1 MRRRKLRQHKVPCL
15 VNMCT
20 NRFTQLLEEHGT
32 EPSSSV
38 DYCILLKDYLSC
50 LNDSFITCLAQLE
63 FHSAITAAN
72 QNWRRFNCKK
82 FEGKTISESECQ
94 FWGNEHLE
102 RRRHKRKDEYD
113 EYENNFYDGD
123 KPEEEME
130 YINSR
135 NYDYNRKC
143 AIFGHLHLNR
153 FQTNVPENC
162 AITGAYPLFDSRF
175 LLVQVTIDEST
186 EKFDG
191 INGQFISKAVA
202 VIVRPREGCVPI
214 QQIYLA
220 DASDSGPI
228 TGTFQDGTNEIGEHR
243 NKRSVKILVYE
254 EGIRADVILYHLDTT
269 VRIRKFGNKFLS
281 VFIEASTKLLE
292 NQNDHHQICTHG
304 CRRRN
309 EFKGDTKIDQPCIR
323 ERSEIEE

>member
-1 MRRRKLRQHKVPCL
+1 
-15 VNMCT
+15 MCT

-38 DYCILLKDYLSC
+38 DYCILLKVG
-50 LNDSFITCLAQLE
+50 N
-63 FHSAITAAN
+63 
-72 QNWRRFNCKK
+72 
-82 FEGKTISESECQ
+82 GES
-94 FWGNEHLE
+94 WV
-102 RRRHKRKDEYD
+102 DEYD

-123 KPEEEME
+123 KPEEIEEME

-135 NYDYNRKC
+135 IYDYTRKC

-162 AITGAYPLFDSRF
+162 AIAGAYPLFDS
-175 LLVQVTIDEST
+175 
-186 EKFDG
+186 
-191 INGQFISKAVA
+191 
-202 VIVRPREGCVPI
+202 RPREGCVPI

-220 DASDSGPI
+220 DAGDPGPI
-228 TGTFQDGTNEIGEHR
+228 AGTFQDGTNEIGEHS
-243 NKRSVKILVYE
+243 NKKSVKILVYE

-304 CRRRN
+304 CRQRN
-309 EFKGDTKIDQPCIR
+309 EFKGDTKISQPCIR
-323 ERSEIEE
+323 ERSEIEGN